1 MSIVALDDE
10 LIHYEVLGR
19 GKPIFFLH
27 GWVGSWRYW
36 IPTMQA
42 ASSLYRAY
50 ALDFWGF
57 GDTAKQPDRYTLDEQ
72 VRLIGSFMDA
82 LGIVKTPLVGHGLG
96 AIVALEFA
104 MRNPDMV
111 DRLMLIGCPI
121 NSTAINNR
129 LKTSTVN
136 EMVDWLLT
144 KLSWIDSVRNEA
156 VKTDPDALLASLADL
171 QDLNLQDISRQIT
184 IPCLFVHG
192 QNDPAIELPPNDL
205 LSTLPDQT
213 HGIIFES
220 SGHFPM
226 LDEPAKYNRLL
237 ADFLSLPSGVSPR
250 QLQLKEEWRRRIR

>member
-1 MSIVALDDE
+1 MSIVTLDDE

-82 LGIVKTPLVGHGLG
+82 LGIVKMPLVGHGLG
-96 AIVALEFA
+96 AVVALEFTL
-104 MRNPDMV
+104 RFPDQV
-111 DRLMLIGCPI
+111 DRLMLTGLPI
-121 NSTAINNR
+121 SNSAINAR
-129 LKTSTVN
+129 LKTDTVN
-136 EMVDWLLT
+136 ELVDWLLA
-144 KLSWIDSVRNEA
+144 KLPWIDSVRNEA
-156 VKTDPDALLASLADL
+156 VKTDPQAIQASFSDL
-171 QDLNLQDISRQIT
+171 QDLNLADLSMHMAV
-184 IPCLFVHG
+184 PCLFVHG
-192 QNDPAIELPPNDL
+192 QNDPAVELPPADL
-205 LSTLPDQT
+205 LLTLPDKT
-213 HGIIFES
+213 HGIIFEG
-220 SGHFPM
+220 SGHYPM

-237 ADFLSLPSGVSPR
+237 ADFLSLPSGTSPR
-250 QLQLKEEWRRRIR
+250 QLQLKEEWKRRIR